1 MACKKGLLV
10 RRQPSDFKNRR
21 PNFFGSSFITLLSWW
36 ASAFESLDKNAART
50 LPDLG
55 PY

>member
-10 RRQPSDFKNRR
+10 RRQPSDFKNRQ
-21 PNFFGSSFITLLSWW
+21 PNFFSSSYITLLSWL
-36 ASAFESLDKNAART
+36 ASAFESLDKNAVRT
-50 LPDLG
+50 LLDLG